1 MITLK
6 KEIKM
11 QLQTVGE
18 PWMLGVFF
26 VIVIIMICVDMF
38 MLGRKGDSKVSTKEA
53 LIWSVIWISIAML
66 FNLWLY
72 FYLSGKYDENIATQ
86 KSLEFLTGYILEK
99 SLAVDNLFVFV
110 MLFAYFKVPE
120 IYQKR
125 VLVYGIFGAL
135 ILRSIMIVVGATLV
149 SQFHWIL
156 YIFGAFL
163 LFSGIKM
170 FKSSEDSGDI
180 ENNFIIKF
188 LKRNFKITDN
198 YHGEKF
204 FVKIDGKTWI
214 TPLFVV
220 LIFIEVTD
228 LIFAVDSI
236 PAIFAVTT
244 DPFIVYT
251 SNIFAILG
259 LRALYFILADMADR
273 FELLKYGLAIILMFI
288 GVKLLIMEFYKIPI
302 LLSLGFVIGVLVISI
317 IASIKKTSKKI

>member
-1 MITLK
+1 
-6 KEIKM
+6 M

-26 VIVIIMICVDMF
+26 IVVLIMICVDMF

-53 LIWSVIWISIAML
+53 LIWSAIWITIAML

-72 FYLSGKYDENIATQ
+72 FYLGSKYGEEVATQ
-86 KSLEFLTGYILEK
+86 KSLEFLTGYVLEK

-110 MLFAYFKVPE
+110 MLFAYFKVPD

-149 SQFHWIL
+149 SEFHWIL

-170 FKSSEDSGDI
+170 FKAGEDSGDI

-188 LKRNFKITDN
+188 LRRNFKITDN

-220 LIFIEVTD
+220 LIFIEFTD

-259 LRALYFILADMADR
+259 LRALYFILVDMADR

-288 GVKLLIMEFYKIPI
+288 GVKLLIMEFFKIPI
-302 LLSLGFVIGVLVISI
+302 LLSLGFVIGVLAISI
-317 IASIKKTSKKI
+317 IASIKKTSKKV

>member
-1 MITLK
+1 
-6 KEIKM
+6 M

-26 VIVIIMICVDMF
+26 IIVIVMIFVDMF

-53 LIWSVIWISIAML
+53 LIWSIVWITIAML
-66 FNLWLY
+66 FNVWLY
-72 FYLSGKYDENIATQ
+72 FYLSDKYDADIATQ

-110 MLFAYFKVPE
+110 MLFAYFKVPD

-125 VLVYGIFGAL
+125 VLVYGIIGAL
-135 ILRSIMIVVGATLV
+135 VLRSVMIIVGATLV
-149 SQFHWIL
+149 SEFQWIL

-170 FKSSEDSGDI
+170 FKVNEESGTI

-188 LKRNFKITDN
+188 LRKNFNITDN

-204 FVKIDGKTWI
+204 FLQIDGKIWI

-273 FELLKYGLAIILMFI
+273 FTLLKYGLAVILMFI

-302 LLSLGFVIGVLVISI
+302 LLSLGFVIGVLAISI
-317 IASIKKTSKKI
+317 IASIKKTSQKI

>member
-1 MITLK
+1 
-6 KEIKM
+6 M

-53 LIWSVIWISIAML
+53 LVWSVIWISIAML

-72 FYLSGKYDENIATQ
+72 FYLSDKYDENIATQ

-188 LKRNFKITDN
+188 LRRNFKITDN

-220 LIFIEVTD
+220 LIFIEFTD

-259 LRALYFILADMADR
+259 LRALYFILVDMADR

-288 GVKLLIMEFYKIPI
+288 GVKLLIMEFFKIPI
-302 LLSLGFVIGVLVISI
+302 LLSLGFVIGVLAISI
-317 IASIKKTSKKI
+317 IASIKKTSKKV

>member
-1 MITLK
+1 
-6 KEIKM
+6 M

-26 VIVIIMICVDMF
+26 IIVLIMICVDMF

-53 LIWSVIWISIAML
+53 LIWSIVWITIAML

-72 FYLSGKYDENIATQ
+72 FYLSDKYDENIATQ

-188 LKRNFKITDN
+188 LKRNFKITNN

-220 LIFIEVTD
+220 LIFIEATD

-302 LLSLGFVIGVLVISI
+302 LLSLGFVIGVLAISI
-317 IASIKKTSKKI
+317 IASIKKTSKEI

>member
-1 MITLK
+1 MIIDT

-26 VIVIIMICVDMF
+26 IVVIVMVFIDMF

-53 LIWSVIWISIAML
+53 LIWSVIWITIAML

-72 FYLSGKYDENIATQ
+72 FYLGSKYGEEIATQ

-110 MLFAYFKVPE
+110 MLFAYFKVPD

-170 FKSSEDSGDI
+170 FKAGEDSGDI

-188 LKRNFKITDN
+188 LRKNFKITDN

-273 FELLKYGLAIILMFI
+273 FELLKYGLAVILIFI
-288 GVKLLIMEFYKIPI
+288 GIKLLIIEFYKIPI
-302 LLSLGFVIGVLVISI
+302 LLSLGFVIGVLAISI

>member
-1 MITLK
+1 
-6 KEIKM
+6 M

-26 VIVIIMICVDMF
+26 IVVLIMICVDMF

-53 LIWSVIWISIAML
+53 LIWSAIWITIAML

-72 FYLSGKYDENIATQ
+72 IYLGSKYGEEVATQ
-86 KSLEFLTGYILEK
+86 KSLEFLTGYVLEK

-110 MLFAYFKVPE
+110 MLFAYFKVPD

-188 LKRNFKITDN
+188 LKRNFKITNN

-220 LIFIEVTD
+220 LIFIEFTD

-288 GVKLLIMEFYKIPI
+288 GIKLLIMEFYKIPI

>member
-1 MITLK
+1 M
-6 KEIKM
+6 E
-11 QLQTVGE
+11 LQTVGE

-53 LIWSVIWISIAML
+53 LVWSVIWISIAML

-72 FYLSGKYDENIATQ
+72 FYLSDKYDENIATQ

-188 LKRNFKITDN
+188 LKRNFKITNN

-220 LIFIEVTD
+220 LIFIEFTD

-288 GVKLLIMEFYKIPI
+288 GIKLLIMEFYKIPI

>member
-1 MITLK
+1 
-6 KEIKM
+6 M

-26 VIVIIMICVDMF
+26 IVVLIMICVDMF

-53 LIWSVIWISIAML
+53 LIWSAIWITIAML

-72 FYLSGKYDENIATQ
+72 IYLGSKYGEEVATQ
-86 KSLEFLTGYILEK
+86 KSLEFLTGYVLEK

-110 MLFAYFKVPE
+110 MLFAYFKVPD

-149 SQFHWIL
+149 SEFHWIL

-170 FKSSEDSGDI
+170 FKSGEDSGDI

-188 LKRNFKITDN
+188 LRRNFKITDN

-220 LIFIEVTD
+220 LIFIEFTD

-259 LRALYFILADMADR
+259 LRALFFILADMADR

-288 GVKLLIMEFYKIPI
+288 GVKLLIMEFFKIPI
-302 LLSLGFVIGVLVISI
+302 LLSLGFVIGVLAISI
-317 IASIKKTSKKI
+317 IASIKKTSKKV

>member
-1 MITLK
+1 
-6 KEIKM
+6 M

-26 VIVIIMICVDMF
+26 IVVLIMICVDMF

-53 LIWSVIWISIAML
+53 LIWSAIWITIAML

-72 FYLSGKYDENIATQ
+72 FYLGSKYGEEVATQ
-86 KSLEFLTGYILEK
+86 KSLEFLTGYVLEK

-170 FKSSEDSGDI
+170 FKAGEDSGDI

-188 LKRNFKITDN
+188 LRRNFKITDN

-220 LIFIEVTD
+220 LIFIEFTD

-236 PAIFAVTT
+236 TAIFAVTT

-259 LRALYFILADMADR
+259 LRALYFILVDMADR

-288 GVKLLIMEFYKIPI
+288 GVKLLIMEFFKIPI
-302 LLSLGFVIGVLVISI
+302 LLSLGFVIGVLAISI
-317 IASIKKTSKKI
+317 IASIKKTSKKV

>member
-1 MITLK
+1 
-6 KEIKM
+6 M

-26 VIVIIMICVDMF
+26 IVVLIMICVDMF

-53 LIWSVIWISIAML
+53 LIWSAIWITIAML

-72 FYLSGKYDENIATQ
+72 IYLGSKYGEEVATQ
-86 KSLEFLTGYILEK
+86 KSLEFLTGYVLEK

-110 MLFAYFKVPE
+110 MLFAYFKVPD

-149 SQFHWIL
+149 SEFHWIL

-170 FKSSEDSGDI
+170 FKAGEDSGDI

-188 LKRNFKITDN
+188 LRRNFKITDN

-204 FVKIDGKTWI
+204 FVKIDGRTWI

-220 LIFIEVTD
+220 LIFIEFTD

-259 LRALYFILADMADR
+259 LRALYFILVDMADR

-288 GVKLLIMEFYKIPI
+288 GVKLLIMEFFKIPI
-302 LLSLGFVIGVLVISI
+302 LLSLGFVIGVLAISI
-317 IASIKKTSKKI
+317 IASIKKTSKKV

>member
-1 MITLK
+1 M
-6 KEIKM
+6 E
-11 QLQTVGE
+11 LQTIGE

-26 VIVIIMICVDMF
+26 AIVIVMIFVDMF

-53 LIWSVIWISIAML
+53 LIWSIVWITIAML

-86 KSLEFLTGYILEK
+86 KSLEFLTGYVLEK

-170 FKSSEDSGDI
+170 FKAGEDSGDI

-188 LKRNFKITDN
+188 LRKNFKITDN

-204 FVKIDGKTWI
+204 FVKIDGRTWI

-220 LIFIEVTD
+220 LIFIEFTD

-273 FELLKYGLAIILMFI
+273 FELLKYGLAVILMFI

-317 IASIKKTSKKI
+317 IASIKKTSKKV

>member
-1 MITLK
+1 
-6 KEIKM
+6 M

-26 VIVIIMICVDMF
+26 IVVLIMICVDMF

-53 LIWSVIWISIAML
+53 LIWSAIWITIAML

-72 FYLSGKYDENIATQ
+72 FYLGSKYGEEVATQ
-86 KSLEFLTGYILEK
+86 KSLEFLTGYVLEK
-99 SLAVDNLFVFV
+99 SLAVDNLFVFI
-110 MLFAYFKVPE
+110 MLFTYFKVPE

-149 SQFHWIL
+149 SEFHWIL

-170 FKSSEDSGDI
+170 FKSGEDSGDI

-188 LKRNFKITDN
+188 LRKNFKITDK

-214 TPLFVV
+214 TSLFVV
-220 LIFIEVTD
+220 LIFIEFTD

-259 LRALYFILADMADR
+259 LRALYFILVDMADR

-288 GVKLLIMEFYKIPI
+288 GVKLLIMEFFKIPI
-302 LLSLGFVIGVLVISI
+302 LLSLGFVIGVLAISI
-317 IASIKKTSKKI
+317 IASIKKTSKKV

>member
-1 MITLK
+1 
-6 KEIKM
+6 M

-18 PWMLGVFF
+18 PWMLGIFF
-26 VIVIIMICVDMF
+26 IIVIVMLFVDMF

-53 LIWSVIWISIAML
+53 LIWSVVWITIAML
-66 FNLWLY
+66 FNVWLY
-72 FYLSGKYDENIATQ
+72 FYLSDKYDANIATQ

-110 MLFAYFKVPE
+110 MLFAYFKVPD

-125 VLVYGIFGAL
+125 VLVYGIIGAL
-135 ILRSIMIVVGATLV
+135 VLRSIMIVVGATLV
-149 SQFHWIL
+149 SEFQWIL
-156 YIFGAFL
+156 YLFGAFL

-170 FKSSEDSGDI
+170 FKTSEHSGDI

-188 LKRNFKITDN
+188 LRKNFNITDT

-204 FVKIDGKTWI
+204 FLHIDGKIWI

-273 FELLKYGLAIILMFI
+273 FELLKYGLAVILMFI
-288 GVKLLIMEFYKIPI
+288 GVKLLIMKFYKIPI
-302 LLSLGFVIGVLVISI
+302 LLSLGFVIGVLAISI
-317 IASIKKTSKKI
+317 IASIKKTSNKI

>member
-1 MITLK
+1 
-6 KEIKM
+6 M

-26 VIVIIMICVDMF
+26 IVVIVMVFIDMF

-53 LIWSVIWISIAML
+53 LIWSVIWITIAML

-72 FYLSGKYDENIATQ
+72 FYLGSKYGEEIATQ

-110 MLFAYFKVPE
+110 MLFAYFKVPD

-170 FKSSEDSGDI
+170 FTAGEDSGDI

-188 LKRNFKITDN
+188 LRKNFKITDN

-273 FELLKYGLAIILMFI
+273 FELLKYGLAVILIFI
-288 GVKLLIMEFYKIPI
+288 GIKLLIIEFYKIPI
-302 LLSLGFVIGVLVISI
+302 LLSLGFVIGVLAISI

>member
-1 MITLK
+1 
-6 KEIKM
+6 M

-26 VIVIIMICVDMF
+26 IIVLIMICVDMF

-53 LIWSVIWISIAML
+53 LIWSIIWITIAML

-72 FYLSGKYDENIATQ
+72 FYLGSKYGEEVATQ
-86 KSLEFLTGYILEK
+86 KSLEFLTGYVLEK

-110 MLFAYFKVPE
+110 MLFAYFKVPD

-149 SQFHWIL
+149 SEYHWIL

-170 FKSSEDSGDI
+170 FKAGEDSGDLG
-180 ENNFIIKF
+180 NNFIIKF
-188 LKRNFKITDN
+188 LRRNFKITDN

-220 LIFIEVTD
+220 LIFIEATD

-288 GVKLLIMEFYKIPI
+288 GVKLLIMEFFKIPI
-302 LLSLGFVIGVLVISI
+302 LLSLGFVIGVLAISI
-317 IASIKKTSKKI
+317 IASIKKTSKKV

>member
-1 MITLK
+1 
-6 KEIKM
+6 M

-26 VIVIIMICVDMF
+26 IVVLIMICVDMF

-53 LIWSVIWISIAML
+53 LIWSAIWITIAML

-72 FYLSGKYDENIATQ
+72 IYLGSKYGEEVATQ
-86 KSLEFLTGYILEK
+86 KSLEFLTGYVLEK

-110 MLFAYFKVPE
+110 MLFAYFKVPD

-149 SQFHWIL
+149 SEFHWIL

-170 FKSSEDSGDI
+170 FKAGEDSGDI

-188 LKRNFKITDN
+188 LRRNFKITDN

-220 LIFIEVTD
+220 LIFIEFTD

-259 LRALYFILADMADR
+259 LRALYFILVDMADR

-288 GVKLLIMEFYKIPI
+288 GVKLLIMEFFKIPI
-302 LLSLGFVIGVLVISI
+302 LLSLGLVIGVLAISI
-317 IASIKKTSKKI
+317 IASIKKTSKKV

>member
-1 MITLK
+1 M
-6 KEIKM
+6 E
-11 QLQTVGE
+11 LQTVGE

-53 LIWSVIWISIAML
+53 LVWSVIWISIAML

-72 FYLSGKYDENIATQ
+72 FYLSDKYDENIATQ

-149 SQFHWIL
+149 SEFHWIL

-170 FKSSEDSGDI
+170 FKAGEDSGDI

-188 LKRNFKITDN
+188 LRRNFKITDN

-220 LIFIEVTD
+220 LIFIEFTD

-259 LRALYFILADMADR
+259 LRALYFILVDMADR

-288 GVKLLIMEFYKIPI
+288 GVKLLIMEFFKIPI
-302 LLSLGFVIGVLVISI
+302 LLSLGFVIGVLAISI
-317 IASIKKTSKKI
+317 IASIKKTSKKV

>member
-1 MITLK
+1 
-6 KEIKM
+6 M

-26 VIVIIMICVDMF
+26 IVVLIMICVDMF

-53 LIWSVIWISIAML
+53 LIWSAIWITIAML

-72 FYLSGKYDENIATQ
+72 IYLGSKYGEEVATQ
-86 KSLEFLTGYILEK
+86 KSLEFLTGYVLEK

-110 MLFAYFKVPE
+110 MLFAYFKVPD

-149 SQFHWIL
+149 SEFHWIL

-170 FKSSEDSGDI
+170 FKSGEDSGDI

-188 LKRNFKITDN
+188 LRRNFKITDN

-259 LRALYFILADMADR
+259 LRALYFILVDMADR

-288 GVKLLIMEFYKIPI
+288 GVKLLIMEFFKIPI
-302 LLSLGFVIGVLVISI
+302 LLSLGFVIGVLAISI
-317 IASIKKTSKKI
+317 IASIKKTSKKV

>member
-1 MITLK
+1 
-6 KEIKM
+6 M

-18 PWMLGVFF
+18 PWMLGIFF
-26 VIVIIMICVDMF
+26 IIVVVMIFVDMF
-38 MLGRKGDSKVSTKEA
+38 LLGRKGDSKVSTKES
-53 LIWSVIWISIAML
+53 LIWSLIWISIAML

-72 FYLSGKYDENIATQ
+72 FYLRDTYNEDIAAQ

-125 VLVYGIFGAL
+125 VLVYGIIGAL
-135 ILRSIMIVVGATLV
+135 VLRSVMIVIGATLV
-149 SQFHWIL
+149 SQFQWVL
-156 YIFGAFL
+156 YLFGAFL

-170 FKSSEDSGDI
+170 FKNSEESGDI

-188 LKRNFKITDN
+188 LKKNFKITNN

-204 FVKIDGKTWI
+204 FITIDGKMWI

-273 FELLKYGLAIILMFI
+273 FELLKYGLAVILMFI
-288 GVKLLIMEFYKIPI
+288 GVKLLIIEFYKIPI
-302 LLSLGFVIGVLVISI
+302 LLSLGFVIGVLAISI
-317 IASIKKTSKKI
+317 IASIKKTSQKI

>member
-1 MITLK
+1 
-6 KEIKM
+6 M

-26 VIVIIMICVDMF
+26 IVVLIMICVDMF

-53 LIWSVIWISIAML
+53 LIWSVIWITIAML

-72 FYLSGKYDENIATQ
+72 FYLGSKYGEEVATQ
-86 KSLEFLTGYILEK
+86 KSLEFLTGYVLEK

-170 FKSSEDSGDI
+170 FKAGEDSGDI

-188 LKRNFKITDN
+188 LRKNFKITDN

-204 FVKIDGKTWI
+204 FVKIDGRTWI

-220 LIFIEVTD
+220 LIFIEFTD

-259 LRALYFILADMADR
+259 LRALFFILADMADR

-288 GVKLLIMEFYKIPI
+288 GVKLLIMEFFKIPI
-302 LLSLGFVIGVLVISI
+302 LLSLGFVIGVLAISI
-317 IASIKKTSKKI
+317 IASIKKTSKKV

>member
-1 MITLK
+1 
-6 KEIKM
+6 M

-18 PWMLGVFF
+18 PWMLGIFF
-26 VIVIIMICVDMF
+26 IIVIVMLFVDMF

-53 LIWSVIWISIAML
+53 LIWSVVWITIAML
-66 FNLWLY
+66 FNVWLY
-72 FYLSGKYDENIATQ
+72 FYLSDKYDANIATQ

-110 MLFAYFKVPE
+110 MLFAYFKVPD

-125 VLVYGIFGAL
+125 VLVYGIIGAL
-135 ILRSIMIVVGATLV
+135 VLRSIMIVVGATLV
-149 SQFHWIL
+149 SEFQWIL
-156 YIFGAFL
+156 YLFGAFL

-170 FKSSEDSGDI
+170 FKTSEHSGDI

-188 LKRNFKITDN
+188 LRKNFNITDT

-204 FVKIDGKTWI
+204 FLQIDGKIWI

-273 FELLKYGLAIILMFI
+273 FELLKYGLAVILMFI

-302 LLSLGFVIGVLVISI
+302 LLSLGFVIGVLAISI
-317 IASIKKTSKKI
+317 IASIKKTSQKI

>member
-1 MITLK
+1 
-6 KEIKM
+6 M

-26 VIVIIMICVDMF
+26 IVVLIMICVDMF

-53 LIWSVIWISIAML
+53 LIWSAIWITIAML

-72 FYLSGKYDENIATQ
+72 IYLGSKYGEEVATQ
-86 KSLEFLTGYILEK
+86 KSLEFLTGYVLEK

-110 MLFAYFKVPE
+110 MLFAYFKVPD

-149 SQFHWIL
+149 SEFHWIL

-170 FKSSEDSGDI
+170 FKAGEDSGDI

-188 LKRNFKITDN
+188 LRRNFKITDN

-273 FELLKYGLAIILMFI
+273 FELLKYGLAVILMFI
-288 GVKLLIMEFYKIPI
+288 GVKLLIIEFYKIPI

>member
-1 MITLK
+1 
-6 KEIKM
+6 M

-18 PWMLGVFF
+18 PWMLGIFF
-26 VIVIIMICVDMF
+26 IIVVVMIFVDMF
-38 MLGRKGDSKVSTKEA
+38 LLGRKGDSKVSTKES
-53 LIWSVIWISIAML
+53 LIWSLIWISIAML

-72 FYLSGKYDENIATQ
+72 FYLRDTYNEDIAAQ

-125 VLVYGIFGAL
+125 VLVYGIIGAL
-135 ILRSIMIVVGATLV
+135 VLRSVMIVIGATLV
-149 SQFHWIL
+149 SQFQWVL
-156 YIFGAFL
+156 YLFGAFL

-170 FKSSEDSGDI
+170 FKNSEESGDI

-188 LKRNFKITDN
+188 LKKNFKITNN

-204 FVKIDGKTWI
+204 FITIDGKMWI

-273 FELLKYGLAIILMFI
+273 FELLKYGLAVILMFI
-288 GVKLLIMEFYKIPI
+288 GVKLLIIEFYKIPI
-302 LLSLGFVIGVLVISI
+302 LLSLGFVIGVLAISI
-317 IASIKKTSKKI
+317 IASIKKTSHKI

>member
-1 MITLK
+1 M
-6 KEIKM
+6 E
-11 QLQTVGE
+11 LQTVGE

-53 LIWSVIWISIAML
+53 LVWSVIWISIAML

-72 FYLSGKYDENIATQ
+72 FYLSDKYDENIATQ

-170 FKSSEDSGDI
+170 FKAGEDSGDI

-188 LKRNFKITDN
+188 LKRNFKITNN

-259 LRALYFILADMADR
+259 LRALYFILVDMADR

-288 GVKLLIMEFYKIPI
+288 GVKLLIMEFFKIPI
-302 LLSLGFVIGVLVISI
+302 LLSLGFVIGVLAISI
-317 IASIKKTSKKI
+317 IASIKKTSKKV

>member
-1 MITLK
+1 
-6 KEIKM
+6 M

-26 VIVIIMICVDMF
+26 IVVLIMICVDMF

-53 LIWSVIWISIAML
+53 LIWSAIWITIAML

-72 FYLSGKYDENIATQ
+72 FYLGSKYGEEVATQ
-86 KSLEFLTGYILEK
+86 KSLEFLTGYVLEK
-99 SLAVDNLFVFV
+99 SLAVDNLFVFI
-110 MLFAYFKVPE
+110 MLFTYFKVPE

-149 SQFHWIL
+149 SEFHWIL

-170 FKSSEDSGDI
+170 FKSGEDSGDI

-188 LKRNFKITDN
+188 LRRNFKITDN

-220 LIFIEVTD
+220 LIFIEFTD

-259 LRALYFILADMADR
+259 LRALYFILVDMADR

-288 GVKLLIMEFYKIPI
+288 GVKLLIMEFFKIPI
-302 LLSLGFVIGVLVISI
+302 LLSLGFVIGVLAISI
-317 IASIKKTSKKI
+317 IASIKKTSIKV

>member
-1 MITLK
+1 MK
-6 KEIKM
+6 F
-11 QLQTVGE
+11 QTVGE
-18 PWMLGVFF
+18 PWMVGVFF
-26 VIVIIMICVDMF
+26 IIIIAMILIDIF
-38 MLGRKGDSKVSTKEA
+38 MLGRKGDAKVSTKEA
-53 LIWSVIWISIAML
+53 LTWSMIWIAAAML

-72 FYLSGKYDENIATQ
+72 FYLAGQYGEEVASQ

-99 SLAVDNLFVFV
+99 SLAVDNLFIFV

-125 VLVYGIFGAL
+125 VLLYGIFGAL
-135 ILRSIMIVVGATLV
+135 LLRSMMIIIGAALV

-156 YIFGAFL
+156 YLFGAFL

-170 FKSSEDSGDI
+170 FKAGEEREDL

-188 LKRNFKITDN
+188 LRSRFNITDT

-204 FVKIDGKTWI
+204 FVIIDGKRWI

-220 LIFIEVTD
+220 LIFIEFTD

-259 LRALYFILADMADR
+259 LRALYFILADMAGR
-273 FELLKYGLAIILMFI
+273 FELLKYGLAVILIFI
-288 GVKLLIMEFYKIPI
+288 GIKLLITEFYKIPI
-302 LLSLGFVIGVLVISI
+302 LLSLGFVLGVLAISI
-317 IASIKKTSKKI
+317 IASIHNSRNNVSR

>member
-1 MITLK
+1 
-6 KEIKM
+6 M

-26 VIVIIMICVDMF
+26 IVVLIMICVDMF

-53 LIWSVIWISIAML
+53 LIWSAIWITIAML

-72 FYLSGKYDENIATQ
+72 FYLGSKYGEEVATQ
-86 KSLEFLTGYILEK
+86 KSLEFLTGYVLEK
-99 SLAVDNLFVFV
+99 SLAVDNLFVFI
-110 MLFAYFKVPE
+110 MLFTYFKVPE

-149 SQFHWIL
+149 SEFHWIL

-170 FKSSEDSGDI
+170 FKSGEDSGDI

-188 LKRNFKITDN
+188 LRKNFKITDN

-220 LIFIEVTD
+220 LIFIEFTD

-288 GVKLLIMEFYKIPI
+288 GVKLLIMEFFKIPI

-317 IASIKKTSKKI
+317 IASIKKTSKKV